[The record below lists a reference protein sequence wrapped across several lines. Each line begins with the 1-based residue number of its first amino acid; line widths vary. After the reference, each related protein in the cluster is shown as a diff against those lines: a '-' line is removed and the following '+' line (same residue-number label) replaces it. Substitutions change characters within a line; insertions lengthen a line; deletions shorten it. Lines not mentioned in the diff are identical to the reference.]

1 MGEESGDWMLVPLF
15 SGIFYPFMVDEF
27 HAKVKLLMCTKAGQY
42 N

>member
-1 MGEESGDWMLVPLF
+1 MLVSLC

-27 HAKVKLLMCTKAGQY
+27 HAKVKLLMCTKAGLD